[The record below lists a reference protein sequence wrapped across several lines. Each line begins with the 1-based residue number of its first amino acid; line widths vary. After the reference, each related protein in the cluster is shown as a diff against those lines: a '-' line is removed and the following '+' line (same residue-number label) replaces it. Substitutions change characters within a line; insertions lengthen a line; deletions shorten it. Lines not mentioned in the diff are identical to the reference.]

1 MYPCSRYFRVEFV
14 FLGPRSSRK
23 APRVLQKPP
32 LKVAYVAQMLKLAAW
47 CITKFDVGLR
57 VTVLGQNVRRVEAEI
72 PLWMVEVK
80 SVSKQ
85 QSQHGCLF
93 FSGRREI
100 LCK

>member
-1 MYPCSRYFRVEFV
+1 M
-14 FLGPRSSRK
+14 
-23 APRVLQKPP
+23 LQKPP

-57 VTVLGQNVRRVEAEI
+57 VTAFGQNARRVEAEI

-85 QSQHGCLF
+85 QRQHGRVCF
-93 FSGRREI
+93 YQGGERSPANSCCYSKIPGSGDEN
-100 LCK
+100 